1 MSPTFAERLCASL
14 LAAPLESVKLLVS
27 VLGLLGLLGIIA
39 TLISM
44 RVSVCNQIYS
54 RWQSLVFKFGDT
66 EGAYQALVSTRYV
79 KGAADRPPGHS
90 IAVGYLNLF
99 EEAFRYRN
107 SRVLV
112 FWHLLPS
119 SFWMSIKNSMRKQFQ
134 QYPYLRSFWEAET
147 TSWSED
153 FNELVRR
160 EIL

>member
-1 MSPTFAERLCASL
+1 MPPTFLERLCASL
-14 LAAPLESVKLLVS
+14 EAAPLESVKLVIS

-39 TLISM
+39 TLVSM

-54 RWQSLVFKFGDT
+54 RWQALVFKFEDT
-66 EGAYQALVSTRYV
+66 AGAYQALIATTYV
-79 KGAADRPPGHS
+79 KGMADRPPGHT

-112 FWHLLPS
+112 LWHLLPRP
-119 SFWMSIKNSMRKQFQ
+119 FWTSIKNSMRKQFQ
-134 QYPYLRSFWEAET
+134 QYPYLRSFWEAESN
-147 TSWSED
+147 SWSED
-153 FNELVRR
+153 FNEFIRR